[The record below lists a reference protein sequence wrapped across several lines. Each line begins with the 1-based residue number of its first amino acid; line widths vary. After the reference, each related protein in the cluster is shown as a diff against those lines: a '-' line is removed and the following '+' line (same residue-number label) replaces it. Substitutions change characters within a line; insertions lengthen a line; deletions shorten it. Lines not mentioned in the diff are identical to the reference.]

1 MFVRMRVALK
11 AFLAALVVA
20 ATAISCGPEGGARPA
35 GRADAG
41 SSPTAPS
48 KSAPEVGAQPAEGD
62 VNIPAATRVWPD
74 NWPVPPLPVMWL
86 AHPSGSVWGSPH
98 RYCWHLGAD
107 SSRVCEEYNI
117 WSGVST
123 YPEAVPGKRIPVTIE
138 SETRPDRVFANV
150 FTRHGNLMVESLEL
164 GPNYPALDL
173 DLDPG
178 DYHIRVIGQWPY
190 SDPSAPLGR
199 RYNEVSYEF
208 GLHVPGAVALIGGCD
223 MTQIG
228 GDLRIV
234 LRSLDERLRTAAD
247 GANRAGCR
255 FNKPIARVSLT
266 LDNGAQSYTEVFRI
280 DPPSVEFGLP
290 LPEDLVSET
299 SGGPLPPGDYSR
311 RMVAVTE
318 DGDEFDL
325 TSLDGLLNTITLA
338 GR

>member
-1 MFVRMRVALK
+1 MKGALK
-11 AFLAALVVA
+11 VFVA
-20 ATAISCGPEGGARPA
+20 AFVLAMPAIACGPGGGALPA
-35 GRADAG
+35 QRDHALPATT
-41 SSPTAPS
+41 PELTAPM
-48 KSAPEVGAQPAEGD
+48 PPD
-62 VNIPAATRVWPD
+62 TPAAEPDDAPATTRVWPA

-86 AHPSGSVWGSPH
+86 VHPGGSVWGSPH
-98 RYCWHLGAD
+98 RYCWRLGAE

-117 WSGVST
+117 WSGVSA

-150 FTRHGNLMVESLEL
+150 YTRHGNLMVESLEL
-164 GPNYPALDL
+164 GPNHPALDL

-190 SDPSAPLGR
+190 ADASAPLGR

-208 GLHVPGAVALIGGCD
+208 GLHIPGAVALVGGCD
-223 MTQIG
+223 MTDIG

-234 LRSLDERLRTAAD
+234 LRSLDDRLRTAAD
-247 GANRAGCR
+247 SANRTGCR
-255 FNKPIARVSLT
+255 FNKPIARVSLS
-266 LDNGAQSYTEVFRI
+266 LENGAQTYAEVFHFA
-280 DPPSVEFGLP
+280 PPSHEFGLP
-290 LPEDLVSET
+290 LPADLASET
-299 SGGPLPPGDYSR
+299 SGGPLPPGEYSR

-325 TSLDGLLNTITLA
+325 TSRDGILETITLA

>member
-1 MFVRMRVALK
+1 MKGALK
-11 AFLAALVVA
+11 AFVA
-20 ATAISCGPEGGARPA
+20 AFIVAVPAIACGPEGGAQPA
-35 GRADAG
+35 GRAAVG
-41 SSPTAPS
+41 LPPAAPS
-48 KSAPEVGAQPAEGD
+48 TSTPEVGAQSTGGD
-62 VNIPAATRVWPD
+62 VTIPAATRVWPA

-86 AHPSGSVWGSPH
+86 VHPSGSVWGSPH

-107 SSRVCEEYNI
+107 SSRVCEEYGI
-117 WSGVST
+117 WSGVHA
-123 YPEAVPGKRIPVTIE
+123 YPEAIPGKRIPITIE

-150 FTRHGNLMVESLEL
+150 YTRHGNLMVESLQL
-164 GPNYPALDL
+164 GPTYPALDL

-190 SDPSAPLGR
+190 PDPSAPLGR

-208 GLHVPGAVALIGGCD
+208 GLHVPGAVALVGGCD
-223 MTQIG
+223 MTDIG

-234 LRSLDERLRTAAD
+234 LRSLDDRLRTAAD
-247 GANRAGCR
+247 SANRAGCR
-255 FNKPIARVSLT
+255 FNKPIARVLLT
-266 LDNGAQSYTEVFRI
+266 LENGGQTYAEVFHFA
-280 DPPSVEFGLP
+280 PPSHEFGLP

-325 TSLDGLLNTITLA
+325 TSRDGILDSITVAGL
-338 GR
+338 